1 MKVIA
6 LDLGSSMAMAHNV
19 LGEARVQSKT
29 FKGLREQRAADT
41 RDWLDYWLEAIDL
54 LGGADAVVYERPFA
68 RGRDATRCLW
78 GLAGIV
84 EAAATRAG
92 LPVLDV
98 DVSTLKKFA
107 TGKSG
112 ASKEQMIEAAQL
124 MGYTGDNEHEAD
136 AWCLLQYSMDR
147 IQWDKK

>member
-6 LDLGSSMAMAHNV
+6 LDLGSNMALAHN
-19 LGEARVQSKT
+19 
-29 FKGLREQRAADT
+29 LRGHPSATSIAFRGDRETRAAAT
-41 RDWLDYWLEAIDL
+41 QIWLEDRLKVLIA
-54 LGGADAVVYERPFA
+54 ADAVVYERPFA

-107 TGKSG
+107 TGKAG

-147 IQWDKK
+147 IQWDRK